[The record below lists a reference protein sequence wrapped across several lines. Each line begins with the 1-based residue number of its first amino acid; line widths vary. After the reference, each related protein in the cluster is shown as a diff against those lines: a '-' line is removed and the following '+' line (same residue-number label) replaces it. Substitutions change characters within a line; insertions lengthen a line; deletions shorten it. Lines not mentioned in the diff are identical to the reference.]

1 MRILLVMLLA
11 AMQAATPPPAAPTAT
26 IDNGTVRAVL
36 YLPDAKTGYYRGA
49 RFDWSGQ
56 ISSLTWKGHE
66 YFGQWFATYDP
77 TLHDAIQGPVEEFL
91 TTGDTAPGYADAA
104 PGGTFV
110 RIGVGVLRKPA
121 GETSLQRFGRY
132 EIVDPGTWT
141 TTAGKDRIEFVHELK
156 GPGGYAYRYRKVLRL
171 EGDTL
176 ILEHELANTGT
187 TAIATSVY
195 NHNFFMLDR
204 ANTGPDIVVRF
215 PFAPKAARPL
225 NDLAEIGGREIAF
238 LRPLQPKENVFSEIE
253 GFGPAAADAGF
264 EMENRATG
272 AGVRVTGDRPLQ
284 KLLFWSAVKTV
295 CPEPYIDASVA
306 VGATTTWRTTYA
318 FYQVPKK

>member
-1 MRILLVMLLA
+1 MRILFVMLLA
-11 AMQAATPPPAAPTAT
+11 IVQANGPAPGAPAAT
-26 IDNGTVRAVL
+26 IDNGKVRASL
-36 YLPDAKTGYYRGA
+36 YLPDAKAGYYRGA

-56 ISSLTWKGHE
+56 ISSLTWNGHE
-66 YFGQWFATYDP
+66 YFGQWFANYDP

-91 TTGDTAPGYADAA
+91 TTGDTAPGYAEAA

-141 TTAGKDRIEFVHELK
+141 TKAGKDRIEFVHELK
-156 GPGGYAYRYRKVLRL
+156 DGSGYAYVYRKTLRL
-171 EGDTL
+171 DGETL
-176 ILEHELANTGT
+176 VLEHELKNTGT
-187 TAIATSVY
+187 KPIVTSVY
-195 NHNFFMLDR
+195 NHNFFTLDR
-204 ANTGPDIVVRF
+204 KTTGSDIVVRF

-225 NDLAEIGGREIAF
+225 NGMAEVRGREIAF
-238 LRPLQPKENVFSEIE
+238 LRELQPKENVFSELD
-253 GFGPAAADAGF
+253 GFGTAASDYGF

-272 AGVRVTGDRPLQ
+272 AGVRVTGDRPLS

-295 CPEPYIDASVA
+295 CPEPYIDASVEP
-306 VGATTTWRTTYA
+306 GRSSTWRITYA
-318 FYQVPKK
+318 FYQAKK